1 MPRLRNRGGETT
13 IRNSFSYILPF
24 IIALFLIIIVVRYIF
39 SPGGAGENGSGSFIN
54 ITPSQEQSE
63 IYIYM
68 SGDSKNRIDATSKM
82 YATDSKLTV
91 VTWEAE
97 IGFEGSIAKFFL
109 DKWGELRYTW
119 VQKEKQTLSLENAYL
134 WVESADSNLDLSL
147 ANFRVIP
154 NHDAII
160 ILSQNTIASNIYVIK
175 GSATIETIGA
185 TPTSTSIGVGQQLT
199 VLRNEAESASLQIA
213 SKIEPLSDFI
223 KTTDLFIKHDG
234 ESLLSSSIW
243 MSGTGETASGSITL
257 SGSTALNSKGGIL
270 ITSPEDGST
279 VDTNEITVEGKIINP
294 TIAKITINGKDA
306 AINTEL
312 KTFIYK
318 GLSLENASNDIVYKA
333 FDSDGNIIQN
343 SRGILTVYTSKKA
356 GVEDT
361 SKKASVTTYP
371 ISDKDF
377 QITAPSENPYK
388 TTDDNV
394 RIDGRVNK
402 GVVKFITINNYRL
415 SSFTQFGTTWH
426 YFANKSYGSMN
437 DGINLYTIRYYG
449 ENDELIF
456 TNLFTIVKEKK
467 EEPKP
472 ATEPMTET
480 GGTTEG

>member
-1 MPRLRNRGGETT
+1 ME
-13 IRNSFSYILPF
+13 
-24 IIALFLIIIVVRYIF
+24 
-39 SPGGAGENGSGSFIN
+39 SG
-54 ITPSQEQSE
+54 
-63 IYIYM
+63 
-68 SGDSKNRIDATSKM
+68 
-82 YATDSKLTV
+82 
-91 VTWEAE
+91 
-97 IGFEGSIAKFFL
+97 
-109 DKWGELRYTW
+109 
-119 VQKEKQTLSLENAYL
+119 
-134 WVESADSNLDLSL
+134 DSNLDLSL
-147 ANFRVIP
+147 TNFRVIP
-154 NHDAII
+154 NRDAVI

-175 GSATIETIGA
+175 GSATIETIGE

-199 VLRNEAESASLQIA
+199 VLRNEAESTTLQIA

-234 ESLLSSSIW
+234 ESLLSSSVG
-243 MSGTGETASGSITL
+243 MSE
-257 SGSTALNSKGGIL
+257 SGSTSTGSISLSGTTALGSSKSGIL
-270 ITSPEDGST
+270 ITSPEDGSS

-294 TIAKITINGKDA
+294 LIEKITINGKDA

-312 KTFIYK
+312 KTFVYK
-318 GLSLENASNDIVYKA
+318 GLTLESASNDIVYKA
-333 FDSDGNIIQN
+333 FDSDGNVITK
-343 SRGILTVYTSKKA
+343 SILTVYTSKKA

-377 QITAPSENPYK
+377 QITSPTENPYK

-402 GVVKFITINNYRL
+402 GAVKYITINGYRL

-449 ENDELIF
+449 ENDELLF

-467 EEPKP
+467 EEVPSAP
-472 ATEPMTET
+472 ATDSTAT
-480 GGTTEG
+480 GTTTQG

>member
-1 MPRLRNRGGETT
+1 MQDN
-13 IRNSFSYILPF
+13 
-24 IIALFLIIIVVRYIF
+24 
-39 SPGGAGENGSGSFIN
+39 
-54 ITPSQEQSE
+54 
-63 IYIYM
+63 
-68 SGDSKNRIDATSKM
+68 
-82 YATDSKLTV
+82 
-91 VTWEAE
+91 
-97 IGFEGSIAKFFL
+97 
-109 DKWGELRYTW
+109 
-119 VQKEKQTLSLENAYL
+119 KQQLSLDNAYL
-134 WVESADSNLDLSL
+134 WVESADSDLNLSL
-147 ANFRVIP
+147 TNFRVVP
-154 NHDAII
+154 NHDAVI
-160 ILSQNTIASNIYVIK
+160 ILSQNTIASNVYVIK

-185 TPTSTSIGVGQQLT
+185 TPTTTSIGVGQQLT
-199 VLRNEAESASLQIA
+199 VLRNEAESSSLQIA

-234 ESLLSSSIW
+234 ESLLSSSVGA
-243 MSGTGETASGSITL
+243 SGSGETASGSITL
-257 SGSTALNSKGGIL
+257 SGSTALSSKGGIL

-279 VDTNEITVEGKIINP
+279 VDTNEITVEGKIVNP
-294 TIAKITINGKDA
+294 AITKITINGKDA

-318 GLSLENASNDIVYKA
+318 GLTLENASNDIVYKA

-343 SRGILTVYTSKKA
+343 SRGILTIYTSKKA

-402 GVVKFITINNYRL
+402 GVVKYITINGYRL

-467 EEPKP
+467 EEPKAPEP
-472 ATEPMTET
+472 ATGTTAT